1 MNSRQVDLFL
11 GGPLGLWA
19 LDNVDRRQVGR
30 VFSAD
35 DKIFTRARDL
45 GIPFAVAEAIMHA
58 NKDEL
63 ASVGLSFHFPT
74 LLKPPVLA
82 RYERLYNIHPALLP
96 WGRCYYPVF
105 WALWADEPAGCTLH
119 EIDAGIDSGPIVAQI
134 GVQKYD
140 WDTGGS
146 LHQRVSDA
154 EKALFLQYWPLIAG
168 GMTLP
173 AAPQAPGGSFHY
185 KREFFELKQP
195 ESLDKLTA
203 LDLLRLSRCLA
214 HPAYT
219 GMLVTLGGRHYELR
233 LEAR

>member
-1 MNSRQVDLFL
+1 
-11 GGPLGLWA
+11 
-19 LDNVDRRQVGR
+19 
-30 VFSAD
+30 
-35 DKIFTRARDL
+35 
-45 GIPFAVAEAIMHA
+45 MHA

-134 GVQKYD
+134 GVQKYN